1 MDDIERLKREAEM
14 LGRTVTRVEEKLN
27 ACITKGDLVR
37 LFTESWIKAIYCRDW
52 FNGRLDMVR
61 SVGRD
66 QDYLLWLLKRED
78 MAYNQ
83 KTYVDSLRAMIL
95 REVYKL
101 HHNYCEHH
109 LEPRLSPL
117 ELNLVHK
124 IVTRVVSEDN
134 DEDMIDRVIVFFMLK
149 FIPEYMK
156 QTLGQ
161 TFDTLTAYERLEL
174 DDTDIPE
181 FSAP

>member
-1 MDDIERLKREAEM
+1 MTPYER
-14 LGRTVTRVEEKLN
+14 GRCHAWITRYIRPSETVNHIHT
-27 ACITKGDLVR
+27 
-37 LFTESWIKAIYCRDW
+37 
-52 FNGRLDMVR
+52 
-61 SVGRD
+61 SVG
-66 QDYLLWLLKRED
+66 
-78 MAYNQ
+78 
-83 KTYVDSLRAMIL
+83 
-95 REVYKL
+95 
-101 HHNYCEHH
+101 HP
-109 LEPRLSPL
+109 EPRLSAL

-124 IVTRVVSEDN
+124 IVTRIVSEDN
-134 DEDMIDRVIVFFMLK
+134 DEDTIDQVIVFFMLK